1 MNSNQVLPEVKAECI
16 DDEILGKMNSA
27 ADVRCSGAQAVLVR
41 GVKQVCTSCLLIGS
55 VFVFAGTKAC
65 QEDYDLGSQT
75 TLVGTATPMPTVT
88 ATETGDAVKTAT
100 PTGIVTAVSSIVAT
114 STPAGTPSPT
124 PVATPTATLTPEPV
138 VAAASVRS
146 LLGEIGSS
154 QKKGDVK
161 AQMGKIGGGA
171 NREDSN
177 WLGKAFVEDGEAS
190 GSWVDSDYDGFS
202 DELEA
207 RLAQKGADLILPE
220 SRLADRVE
228 VYDQDLD
235 GFEDRKEIE
244 QGLSP
249 SSGDTDGDGFLD
261 GLEVLAG
268 SGPLNRSSRPTDDDS
283 DGAPDLLEESL
294 GLDVSVEDTDGDRL
308 ADRME
313 IVLSTDGRAA
323 DTDGDGIS
331 DGKEVDLGS
340 DPLISDFPES

>member
-1 MNSNQVLPEVKAECI
+1 MNSNQVLPEVKAECA
-16 DDEILGKMNSA
+16 DAKILGKMNSA
-27 ADVRCSGAQAVLVR
+27 ADVRCGGVQAALVR

-75 TLVGTATPMPTVT
+75 TLVGTATPTPTVT
-88 ATETGDAVKTAT
+88 ATETGDGVKTAT
-100 PTGIVTAVSSIVAT
+100 PTGTVTAVAT
-114 STPAGTPSPT
+114 STPAGTASPT

-146 LLGEIGSS
+146 LLGEIGSN

-161 AQMGKIGGGA
+161 VQMGNIGGGA
-171 NREDSN
+171 SREDSN
-177 WLGKAFVEDGEAS
+177 WLGKAFVDDGEAS
-190 GSWVDSDYDGFS
+190 GSWVDSDDDGFS

-207 RLAQKGADLILPE
+207 RFAQKGEDLILPE

-249 SSGDTDGDGFLD
+249 TSGDTDGDGFLD

-268 SGPLNRSSRPTDDDS
+268 SSPLNRSSRPTDDDS
-283 DGAPDLLEESL
+283 DGAPDSLEESL
-294 GLDVSVEDTDGDRL
+294 GLDVLVEDTDGDRL